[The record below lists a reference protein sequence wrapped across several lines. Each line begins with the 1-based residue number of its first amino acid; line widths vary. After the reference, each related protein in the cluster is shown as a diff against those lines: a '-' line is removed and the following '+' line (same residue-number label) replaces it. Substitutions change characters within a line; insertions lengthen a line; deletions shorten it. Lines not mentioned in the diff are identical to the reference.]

1 MINPGETIDLINEFP
16 VNLFKS
22 GEHEAVFNELKT
34 MVKSNKV
41 PTEEIDRDSDL
52 KKSSMNKI
60 FAIFLFSVGK
70 FVKKEFYKELVFFVL
85 MYRKALNEIGWF
97 KKFEQ
102 TKVDDRAGEYCA
114 ANNGEF
120 APEISND
127 FITDKWPEYCQNYP
141 VIKFK
146 YLGPEVEP
154 IRNTVFLT
162 REFCNWLNNARYTNS
177 RLNINE
183 EGSGN

>member
-1 MINPGETIDLINEFP
+1 MLNPGETIDLIAEFP
-16 VNLFKS
+16 INLFKE
-22 GEHEAVFNELKT
+22 GEHETIFNELKNI
-34 MVKSNKV
+34 VKANKLPV
-41 PTEEIDRDSDL
+41 EEIDRYSDL
-52 KKSSMNKI
+52 KKTLMNKI
-60 FAIFLFSVGK
+60 LAIFLYLVGK
-70 FVKKEFYKELVFFVL
+70 NVKKEFYKELAFFIV
-85 MYRKALNEIGWF
+85 MYRKALNDIGWS

-102 TKVDDRAGEYCA
+102 THILEKGGDYCA
-114 ANNGEF
+114 SNNGEY

-127 FITDKWPEYCQNYP
+127 FITEKWPEYCSQYS
-141 VIKFK
+141 VLKFR
-146 YLGPEVEP
+146 YLGTEVEP